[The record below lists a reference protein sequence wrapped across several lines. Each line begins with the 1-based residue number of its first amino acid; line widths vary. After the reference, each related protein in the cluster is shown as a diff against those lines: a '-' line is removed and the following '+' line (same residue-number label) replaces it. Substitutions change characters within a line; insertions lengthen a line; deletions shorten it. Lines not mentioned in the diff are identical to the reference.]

1 MSFETAVI
9 AVGRS
14 EGDRAD
20 RLAEIGIELA
30 EAGAQLTVV
39 HSFETQADANK
50 AAEQLDLE
58 DGATPDLVRRLDS
71 VRRVTK
77 ALDDAGI
84 GYTVEGFVGD
94 PGAKVSEL
102 ADRVAA
108 NRVVVGGRQRS
119 PTGKAVFGSTA
130 QDILMSAPC
139 PVTFVRRDD

>member
-1 MSFETAVI
+1 
-9 AVGRS
+9 RN

-20 RLAEIGIELA
+20 RLAEIGVELA
-30 EAGAQLTVV
+30 EAGADLTVV
-39 HSFETQADANK
+39 HSFETQDDANT
-50 AAEQLDLE
+50 AARQLDLE
-58 DGATPDLVRRLDS
+58 DGSTTDLVRRLDS

-77 ALDDAGI
+77 ALDEAGV

-94 PGAKVSEL
+94 PGEKVSDL
-102 ADRVAA
+102 AERLGA

-139 PVTFVRRDD
+139 PVTFVRRED